1 MGLKTKNHCK
11 SICIFTTLMIIAAS
25 ISACG
30 SEKISIENS
39 NNLSIA
45 SIHDNKPNAVTNKDI
60 SGDGKDDKIDLDL
73 LNNANLILKINEREV
88 ILSSSIDR
96 EALENEPRIHVLNNG
111 ILMVTVE
118 RKTNKIGSSVQLWL
132 YDYKNDILNEVIK
145 INDGRLLVDYTL
157 IDDQDGLTQ
166 LSMPNIGF
174 NQKVRIDSEF
184 NGAYEKNGTLEFGV
198 PISYNIKDYN
208 NDGVDE
214 LVTKRRISVGAIE
227 WFPYINVFTF
237 YKIEGVNLKPIK
249 YLLIEGDEI
258 EHSVVDCIISQGCLD
273 FNNYLQTNT
282 EFEEKAVKD
291 KLNDMVSQK
300 VLLKNTSTYVF
311 NLD

>member
-1 MGLKTKNHCK
+1 MRLKINNLYK
-11 SICIFTTLMIIAAS
+11 SICLFTTLMIIAAS

-30 SEKISIENS
+30 SEKISIKNS

-45 SIHDNKPNAVTNKDI
+45 SIHDNKPNAVNNKDI
-60 SGDGKDDKIDLDL
+60 NGDGKDDKIDL
-73 LNNANLILKINEREV
+73 LNNTNLILKINEREV

-96 EALENEPRIHVLNNG
+96 EALEEEPRIHVLNNG
-111 ILMVTVE
+111 ILMVTVV
-118 RKTNKIGSSVQLWL
+118 RKTNNIGSSVQLWL

-145 INDGRLLVDYTL
+145 LNDDRQLVDYTI

-166 LSMPNIGF
+166 LSIPNIGF
-174 NQKVRIDSEF
+174 NQKVRINSEF
-184 NGAYEKNGTLEFGV
+184 NGAYDKKGTIEFSLH
-198 PISYNIKDYN
+198 ISYNLKDYN

-227 WFPYINVFTF
+227 WFPYINVFTL

-249 YLLIEGDEI
+249 YILVEGDEI
-258 EHSVVDCIISQGCLD
+258 KQSVVDCIISQGCLD
-273 FNNYLQTNT
+273 FNNYLQTNVKT
-282 EFEEKAVKD
+282 EEKAVKD

-300 VLLKNTSTYVF
+300 VLIKNYNDTT
-311 NLD
+311 N